1 MLKESEE
8 YLNDD
13 LAALGME
20 RAFLSITPKVDYQR
34 EIKNLKIGDIKIKT
48 AAHQKETHKTH
59 TLLHHTSAEQLWGF
73 TLTLILEY
81 TRRYTLFVE
90 VDQSCHDGQPV

>member
-59 TLLHHTSAEQLWGF
+59 SHNMQNHLQKGKEKNTN
-73 TLTLILEY
+73 
-81 TRRYTLFVE
+81 TRKE
-90 VDQSCHDGQPV
+90 K